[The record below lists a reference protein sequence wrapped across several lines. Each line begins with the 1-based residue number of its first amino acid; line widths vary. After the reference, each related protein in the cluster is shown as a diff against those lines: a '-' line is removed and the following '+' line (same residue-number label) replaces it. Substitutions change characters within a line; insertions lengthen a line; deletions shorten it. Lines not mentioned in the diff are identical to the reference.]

1 MYFLMKAMLYISLGV
16 ACARDSL
23 AFEPI
28 LFTLHLP
35 TSFTKKMPYSHIL
48 NYMLPWVAK

>member
-1 MYFLMKAMLYISLGV
+1 MKTMLYISLGA
-16 ACARDSL
+16 ACARSSL
-23 AFEPI
+23 AFELI

-48 NYMLPWVAK
+48 GYILPWVAK